1 MKKLLLGIGVSLM
14 FLLGS
19 CTAEPITED
28 KIKRDVIGES
38 CVGYWNFDL
47 SSEIRYCELHY
58 VGYNKDKAEAICT
71 FGLEDFRN
79 KNLYI
84 LKTNIIYEKEN
95 GKWKIY
101 KIVKLSYER
110 DYSEEP
116 TKEEKIKYLKHR

>member
-1 MKKLLLGIGVSLM
+1 MKKLLIGIGVSLM

-19 CTAEPITED
+19 CTVEPITED

-38 CVGYWNFDL
+38 CGSWNFDV

-79 KNLYI
+79 KNLYV

-110 DYSEEP
+110 EVKEYIELTPE
-116 TKEEKIKYLKHR
+116 EEKWK